1 MQPDDEERLAR
12 LERQVSYLL
21 QHLGINAEIAA
32 GGDAG
37 FGYAATPLPGPLPGP
52 PLPGPPLPGPLSGPP
67 VPATGMTIPPQLAAA
82 LQGGKM
88 IEAIKIYRGITGMGL
103 KEAKTAVEA
112 MARDMGVRY

>member
-12 LERQVSYLL
+12 LECQVSYLL
-21 QHLGINAEIAA
+21 QHLGINADIAA
-32 GGDAG
+32 DGDAG
-37 FGYAATPLPGPLPGP
+37 FGYAATPLSGP
-52 PLPGPPLPGPLSGPP
+52 PLSGPPLSGPLSGPP
-67 VPATGMTIPPQLAAA
+67 VPVTGMTIPPQLAAA